1 MLMSYFHSLDI
12 LESSVKG
19 KSVASQSRAFLINI
33 HHLLF

>member
-1 MLMSYFHSLDI
+1 MLMPYFHSLDL

-33 HHLLF
+33 YSLLF